1 MANLFYIPFKHPTI
15 NSDLFRVTL
24 SNDTEYQ
31 LYTKILYNILGI
43 SFINHNNKLPS
54 KSTTDLCMVYKSK
67 AAYSRSENPV
77 YERPE
82 LVLLD
87 GNNNLDFVGFLKEII
102 SKFSIKESELTFEV
116 FELTKSIY
124 QYILEW
130 YGNKEKMMEDD
141 YKSLLINQ
149 FCFLNNDF
157 LNSHLNPLENPFFIT
172 GESIIFDLNNNSKG
186 NIYKI
191 LGLINEKDDHYVYYH
206 TGVTEYSNFGTTQEV
221 ECLSKFIY
229 VNTKDLVEL
238 IQYRR
243 GIWIKLDDLL
253 NYKFLK

>member
-31 LYTKILYNILGI
+31 LYTKILYKVLGI

-67 AAYSRSENPV
+67 SAYSCSEKPI

-82 LVLLD
+82 LVLNESNEN
-87 GNNNLDFVGFLKEII
+87 GNLNFVGFLKEIV
-102 SKFSIKESELTFEV
+102 SKFPIKENDLTFEI

-130 YGNKEKMMEDD
+130 YGKKEKILIEN

-149 FCFLNNDF
+149 FCYLNNEF
-157 LNSHLNPLENPFFIT
+157 LNSYLNLLENPFFIT
-172 GESIIFDLNNNSKG
+172 GESIIFDLNKG

-191 LGLINEKDDHYVYYH
+191 LGMITEGKDHYIYYH
-206 TGVTEYSNFGTTQEV
+206 TGVTEYSNFGTIQEV

-253 NYKFLK
+253 NYKF